1 MGGFIDVEQA
11 GGGSNRGY
19 LAEAADAGA
28 PGVVVIQEW
37 RGLQDQI
44 TGTCD
49 RLAAAGYNALA
60 PDLYGGEVAAYHDH
74 AAAEAAMNALDV
86 MAATDQAVAG
96 AARRLAANGAKVGL
110 TGFCLGGMVTVL
122 GAIRVPGLAAAVC
135 FYGLPSPEM
144 GAPGD
149 IAIPFQAHFAN
160 QDDWCTPAAVDAFDA
175 GLGANAELY
184 RYDAKHGFMNEQQPS
199 VHDAAAA
206 QIASARMLAFWRRHL
221 T

>member
-37 RGLQDQI
+37 WGLQDQI

-74 AAAEAAMNALDV
+74 AAAEAAMKALDV

-122 GAIRVPGLAAAVC
+122 GAIRVPGLAAAIC

-160 QDDWCTPAAVDAFDA
+160 QDDWCTPTAVDAFDA